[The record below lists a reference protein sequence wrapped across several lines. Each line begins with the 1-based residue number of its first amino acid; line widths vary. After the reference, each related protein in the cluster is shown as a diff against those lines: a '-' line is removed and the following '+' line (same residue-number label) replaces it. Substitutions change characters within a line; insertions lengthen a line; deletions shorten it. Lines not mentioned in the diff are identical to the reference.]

1 MLKQFWTMIRT
12 IPIVL
17 IFFLIHFGLQ
27 AQMTVKGKVTDTLG
41 TSLQSASVFLLDD
54 LDSTLLD
61 FVRSEEDGSFL
72 FKNVSRR
79 NYILKL
85 NYIGYLPR
93 QIAIGKEQK
102 EIDLGA
108 IQLSQISKELFEV
121 VIKEAKAPLSI
132 KGDTIEYDAST
143 FKVPPGSSVEEL
155 LRKLPG
161 LEVDAEG
168 GLKSEGKDI
177 KRVTVDGKRFFGGDP
192 KAATKNLPAE
202 GVKKVQIF
210 TDASEEQLASGSK
223 ANADKAMNIELKE
236 SFKKGGFGK
245 VTAGVG
251 TEETAEIKANYNK
264 FNKKEQFS
272 FIGVANNTGRNGLG
286 WNDYQDFKGSNSFN
300 WDDSDDFGFGSSGR
314 YRYFYS
320 DDGESEDDENLG
332 EQFWGGNASGFPKKL
347 SGGVNYNYDHKKS
360 NLSTSYFYSFNNLLT
375 NSFRKNQYLIPDRPY
390 SVNDTTLRDRTK
402 MNHAVSLRYEFKIDS
417 MNTIVAIA
425 NTDIGQAETEQEAH
439 SLTNTESLQQRN
451 AVNQFTLNN
460 SDVVKWNSS
469 VIYRKKFKKKGRKF
483 SLSGGYNGL
492 SLDKTYDLKSGF
504 AYYWENP
511 IRDSLFNINQ
521 NTPTINDRKILKSS
535 ALFVEPIAGKFFLQ
549 TFYNFNHRIEDNNRN
564 VYDLP
569 DLSTRVFNDSLSR
582 SNDQTAQLNRV
593 GSSIR
598 YSHEGINLSI
608 GVAVQEMALRGKYF
622 SGTNKVADDLNKNFQ
637 NIIPHLSFDFNLK
650 RNQNVSV
657 EYNGSVNELNLKD
670 LQAITD
676 YTSPRFI
683 RKGNP
688 NLTPEFNHNASV
700 RFNKFN
706 SATFTNIYAGVNYTY
721 TENKIVRRQNT
732 DLLNITTSEPINY
745 KFANSI
751 WANLGY
757 GFPIIKNKYTL
768 NFSYNYSYNQ
778 NFLLI
783 NQSEGTSKTNGHGG
797 GIRLNI
803 TPNDNFSCF
812 VNTNIRFNSVQYV
825 DLAFNNQE
833 LINQN
838 HSIDL
843 NYKFPKNIFLNSNF
857 KLNVYSN
864 DQFDNNQ
871 NVPLLNLSVYKVF
884 LKDQKGELRLSAYD
898 LFNQNIGLNQSAYGN
913 TITESRTETL
923 ARYVMLSFTYN
934 MRGIKTSLKK
944 NNNFWE

>member
-1 MLKQFWTMIRT
+1 
-12 IPIVL
+12 
-17 IFFLIHFGLQ
+17 
-27 AQMTVKGKVTDTLG
+27 
-41 TSLQSASVFLLDD
+41 
-54 LDSTLLD
+54 
-61 FVRSEEDGSFL
+61 
-72 FKNVSRR
+72 
-79 NYILKL
+79 
-85 NYIGYLPR
+85 
-93 QIAIGKEQK
+93 
-102 EIDLGA
+102 
-108 IQLSQISKELFEV
+108 
-121 VIKEAKAPLSI
+121 
-132 KGDTIEYDAST
+132 
-143 FKVPPGSSVEEL
+143 
-155 LRKLPG
+155 
-161 LEVDAEG
+161 
-168 GLKSEGKDI
+168 
-177 KRVTVDGKRFFGGDP
+177 
-192 KAATKNLPAE
+192 
-202 GVKKVQIF
+202 
-210 TDASEEQLASGSK
+210 
-223 ANADKAMNIELKE
+223 
-236 SFKKGGFGK
+236 
-245 VTAGVG
+245 
-251 TEETAEIKANYNK
+251 
-264 FNKKEQFS
+264 
-272 FIGVANNTGRNGLG
+272 
-286 WNDYQDFKGSNSFN
+286 
-300 WDDSDDFGFGSSGR
+300 
-314 YRYFYS
+314 
-320 DDGESEDDENLG
+320 
-332 EQFWGGNASGFPKKL
+332 
-347 SGGVNYNYDHKKS
+347 
-360 NLSTSYFYSFNNLLT
+360 
-375 NSFRKNQYLIPDRPY
+375 
-390 SVNDTTLRDRTK
+390 
-402 MNHAVSLRYEFKIDS
+402 
-417 MNTIVAIA
+417 
-425 NTDIGQAETEQEAH
+425 
-439 SLTNTESLQQRN
+439 
-451 AVNQFTLNN
+451 
-460 SDVVKWNSS
+460 
-469 VIYRKKFKKKGRKF
+469 
-483 SLSGGYNGL
+483 
-492 SLDKTYDLKSGF
+492 
-504 AYYWENP
+504 
-511 IRDSLFNINQ
+511 
-521 NTPTINDRKILKSS
+521 
-535 ALFVEPIAGKFFLQ
+535 
-549 TFYNFNHRIEDNNRN
+549 
-564 VYDLP
+564 
-569 DLSTRVFNDSLSR
+569 
-582 SNDQTAQLNRV
+582 
-593 GSSIR
+593 
-598 YSHEGINLSI
+598 
-608 GVAVQEMALRGKYF
+608 MALRGKYF
-622 SGTNKVADDLNKNFQ
+622 SGTNKVADDLNKNFR

-898 LFNQNIGLNQSAYGN
+898 LFNQNIGINQSAYGN